1 MKRSNAILLV
11 VLLAALGTYFSIS
24 SKHFLSLENLM
35 SITEHMAEF
44 GIMSMGMMLT
54 ILVSGIDLT
63 VSSVCGL
70 TSIIIITV
78 MKSGAPMPIAIL
90 VGLCAALLMGTFT
103 GIFVAKLGVP
113 PMLLTL
119 AMSMLF
125 TGISYVICEGNAL
138 SGFPES
144 YFFLGQGEILGI
156 PVQTLL
162 FAIIVLVMFIVLRF
176 TPWGLQIYAIG
187 NNPKA
192 ARYSGTAVMKVT
204 MSAYIISGLLS
215 GIAGVVMSSRVASA
229 RLDLG
234 SSYQTNCIAAAVLGG
249 TSIAGGEGSP
259 IGTLLG
265 VTILSMLSNGLNH
278 VGVSSFIQ
286 QLIIGVTLVAV
297 VVINSNILP
306 VLSRKNATG

>member
-1 MKRSNAILLV
+1 MKKSNTILLV
-11 VLLAALGTYFSIS
+11 ALLAGLGIYFSIA
-24 SKHFLSLENLM
+24 SKYFLSLGNLL

-70 TSIIIITV
+70 TSIVIISV
-78 MKSGAPMPIAIL
+78 MKAGLPMPAAIL
-90 VGLCAALLMGTFT
+90 TGLCAALLMGSFT
-103 GIFVAKLGVP
+103 GLFVAKLGVP

-138 SGFPES
+138 SGFPEA
-144 YFFLGQGEILGI
+144 YYFLGQGEVLGI
-156 PVQTLL
+156 PAQTWL
-162 FAIIVLVMFIVLRF
+162 FTAIVVLMFVLLRF
-176 TPWGLQIYAIG
+176 TPWGLKIYAVG

-192 ARYSGTAVMKVT
+192 AQYSGTAVTKVV
-204 MSAYIISGLLS
+204 MSAYIISGLLA
-215 GIAGVVMSSRVASA
+215 GVAGVVMSSRVASA

-249 TSIAGGEGSP
+249 TSISGGEGSP
-259 IGTLLG
+259 VGTFLG

-286 QLIIGVTLVAV
+286 QLIIGVTLVTV
-297 VVINSNILP
+297 VIINSNLLP
-306 VLSRKNATG
+306 TFSRTKIAN